1 MLAFAGAVEVDQR
14 LCLLVIRAATVVV
27 SGIQSPHGYEGVTR
41 FSAVLLAENR
51 DAIGLFEN
59 LGDATC
65 EQSGSELRVDVEL
78 PGPRLRELLGATA
91 AGILRFAREDG

>member
-1 MLAFAGAVEVDQR
+1 MTEPAIVVADYWQR
-14 LCLLVIRAATVVV
+14 LGLGTALLEQLTARARE
-27 SGIQSPHGYEGVTR
+27 EGVTC

-78 PGPRLRELLGATA
+78 PGPRLRELLRATA

>member
-59 LGDATC
+59 LSDAKC
-65 EQSGSELRVDVEL
+65 EQSGQR
-78 PGPRLRELLGATA
+78 A
-91 AGILRFAREDG
+91 AGRRRARPQGAPGAARDGRRDTEVRA